1 MQAQQFFVSVIIP
14 VYNGEAFFAEAVE
27 SVRQLNYHPLE
38 IIIVDDGSTDG
49 TAVIAKSFQG
59 DVRYISQP
67 NKGPSAAR
75 NAGLKM
81 ARGNVIAFLD
91 ADDLWPKNKL
101 EIQLACLA
109 ANPSVEIVQGRLQ
122 YMRLLDCAAER
133 PLFEDFAEPCVSF
146 SLGSAIFRRPVFD
159 RIGLFDERLRYSE
172 DVDWFM
178 RARENGVTVVVLEQV
193 TLFCRR
199 HQRNTTYRKNL
210 QETGFIKALKNSLD
224 RRRQQ
229 SNGSAAPLPELSYL
243 DEPTGKPAVNRFEEG
258 L

>member
-1 MQAQQFFVSVIIP
+1 MQSDQFFVSVIIP
-14 VYNGEAFFAEAVE
+14 VYNGEAFLAEAVGA
-27 SVRQLNYHPLE
+27 VRQLNYHPLE

-49 TAVIAKSFQG
+49 TAIIAKNFQG
-59 DVRYISQP
+59 DVRYVYQP

-81 ARGNVIAFLD
+81 ARGNIIAFLD

-109 ANPSVEIVQGRLQ
+109 ANPSVEIVGGYIQ
-122 YMRLLDCAAER
+122 YMRLSDSGADTQLLVE
-133 PLFEDFAEPCVSF
+133 FAEPIVSF
-146 SLGSAIFRRPVFD
+146 NLGSAIFRKSVFD
-159 RIGLFDERLRYSE
+159 RIGLFDEKLRYSE

-178 RARENGVTVVVLEQV
+178 RAWEKGVSMVVLKQV
-193 TLFCRR
+193 TLFYRR
-199 HQRNTTYRKNL
+199 HQDSMTYGTNI
-210 QETGFIKALKNSLD
+210 QDNNFIKVLKKSLD

-229 SNGSAAPLPELSYL
+229 SNGSAVPLPGLSYL
-243 DEPTGKPAVNRFEEG
+243 DEAK